1 MKITIATATLILLL
15 GTSASAYA
23 QQGKGD
29 EGHSQAARPAQ
40 SQARPAQQQRQQSRP
55 AQSQARPAQQQ
66 RQESR
71 PAAQQQTRA
80 ARPAQQQHTQQAA
93 RTQRPQTQAV
103 NRSQQGNNG
112 RSQAR
117 TQQTR
122 DVGGNRGNYSHGR
135 ISDERYASNFG
146 SRHSFHVNRGDYD
159 RRRFEYGG
167 YSFGFIDPWPVEWGY
182 SDDVYVIYDDG
193 GYYMYDR
200 FHPGFRIS
208 VNIL

>member
-1 MKITIATATLILLL
+1 MKITIATATMILLL

-23 QQGKGD
+23 QQGKGN
-29 EGHSQAARPAQ
+29 EGHSQAGHSQAARPAQ
-40 SQARPAQQQRQQSRP
+40 TQSRPAQQQRQ
-55 AQSQARPAQQQ
+55 
-66 RQESR
+66 SR
-71 PAAQQQTRA
+71 PAAKQQTRT

-93 RTQRPQTQAV
+93 RTQQRPQTHAV
-103 NRSQQGNNG
+103 NRSQQGNSG

-122 DVGGNRGNYSHGR
+122 AEGGNRGNYAHGR
-135 ISDERYASNFG
+135 ISDARYASNFG
-146 SRHSFHVNRGDYD
+146 SGHSFHVNRGDYD

-167 YSFGFIDPWPVEWGY
+167 YSFGFIDPWPMGWGH

-193 GYYMYDR
+193 GYFMYDR